1 MSGMSGDVDEHPA
14 KSNAKNGQCL
24 VQYLEFECLHSNTM
38 AMAMN
43 IMST

>member
-14 KSNAKNGQCL
+14 KSNAKIGQCL
-24 VQYLEFECLHSNTM
+24 VRCSEFQCLHSNTM